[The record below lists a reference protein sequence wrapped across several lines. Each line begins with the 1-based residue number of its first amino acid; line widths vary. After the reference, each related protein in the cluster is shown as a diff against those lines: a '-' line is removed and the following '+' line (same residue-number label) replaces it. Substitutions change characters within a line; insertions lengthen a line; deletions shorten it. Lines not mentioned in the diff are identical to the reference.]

1 MGCLWSGYYLDIDIE
16 DPDENDNFEIGDTI
30 KIKVDVTNN
39 ADEDKDIVVEAA
51 LYNIDEDDE
60 IESEE
65 SNDEEVDEGDSETF
79 KLEIEVP
86 DDFEDDDYLIFVKAY
101 EDGEEETQCNQKVV
115 EIDLEREKRKVIIK
129 EVSINPQIVY
139 SGNNINIFVDLQ
151 NIGSNDEDVYLT
163 LENTILE
170 ISETSETFELEEF
183 DQDDTSTQIFF
194 VTVPSDAK
202 AGDYQFIINAW
213 FDGESTS
220 AAETITVLEGLVLIS
235 GIEKQVID
243 IDQKKE
249 ITKSISLGKKD
260 SSGKVS
266 NLLEED
272 YSIVLILMI
281 AIIFLILLIILVL
294 IVKRRI

>member
-1 MGCLWSGYYLDIDIE
+1 
-16 DPDENDNFEIGDTI
+16 
-30 KIKVDVTNN
+30 
-39 ADEDKDIVVEAA
+39 
-51 LYNIDEDDE
+51 
-60 IESEE
+60 
-65 SNDEEVDEGDSETF
+65 
-79 KLEIEVP
+79 
-86 DDFEDDDYLIFVKAY
+86 
-101 EDGEEETQCNQKVV
+101 
-115 EIDLEREKRKVIIK
+115 LEREKRKVIIK